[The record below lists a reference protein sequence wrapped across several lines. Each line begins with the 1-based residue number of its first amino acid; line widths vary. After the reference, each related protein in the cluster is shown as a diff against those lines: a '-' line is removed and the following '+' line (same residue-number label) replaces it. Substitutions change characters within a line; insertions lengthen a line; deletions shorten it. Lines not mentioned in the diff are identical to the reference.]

1 MANANQTKAKTSST
15 PAQPLTAIAIAAPIA
30 GWLLPG
36 AGHLIQKRWI
46 RGLLLLLAVAILFFV
61 GLGMQGKVYAFNTGD
76 LLDILGFF
84 GDLGTGLLYMVS
96 RSMDWGQGAVQ
107 RAVADYGTKYIIVA
121 GLLNIVSAVERLPH
135 RERKET
141 MTLDLSHFSAALLFA
156 LCASVVFG
164 ITQRNSARDML
175 RYGAYCF
182 VLFVGGV
189 IVAGWAMWLIKR

>member
-121 GLLNIVSAVERLPH
+121 GLLNIVSAVDAYH
-135 RERKET
+135 I
-141 MTLDLSHFSAALLFA
+141 
-156 LCASVVFG
+156 ASG
-164 ITQRNSARDML
+164 
-175 RYGAYCF
+175 
-182 VLFVGGV
+182 
-189 IVAGWAMWLIKR
+189 KKP